1 MTGSY
6 GAARVWGEII
16 EKIVPKTSIAG
27 KTTRPALS
35 RGVGRNGEVRGVEV
49 VLSITV
55 MFSSGAAFP
64 ARRVVTILERSQTN
78 RY

>member
-1 MTGSY
+1 M
-6 GAARVWGEII
+6 I

-27 KTTRPALS
+27 KTTKPALS

-49 VLSITV
+49 VRDSITV
-55 MFSSGAAFP
+55 MFSSGAAFA
-64 ARRVVTILERSQTN
+64 ARRVVTILKRSQTN